1 MSLRSTSRFF
11 KLMAL
16 GAVGFWLP
24 DTLLHAIRGY
34 KFGRW
39 DVLLISI
46 AMPLTFL
53 GAYLLAAKQYRRES
67 RRGVVGLL
75 IAGVW
80 LFGGLFMMI
89 GASFSGGGF
98 AGPNGSHSA
107 ATVILT
113 SVVPIFTYMMSAYDG
128 SLLALLVVSIAALVM
143 IVVSKTKS
151 C

>member
-1 MSLRSTSRFF
+1 MSLRTPSRIF

-16 GAVGFWLP
+16 GTACFWLP
-24 DTLLHAIRGY
+24 DVLLHAVRGD
-34 KFGRW
+34 KFGRG

-53 GAYLLAAKQYRRES
+53 GAYLLAAKQYRGES

-89 GASFSGGGF
+89 GASFSGGDF
-98 AGPNGSHSA
+98 AGPNGLHSA
-107 ATVILT
+107 VTLTLT
-113 SVVPIFTYMMSAYDG
+113 SVVPIFTYVMSAYDG
-128 SLLALLVVSIAALVM
+128 SLLALLIVSMAALVM
-143 IVVSKTKS
+143 IVVSKAKS